1 MKTID
6 FSYFIER
13 YNDGEMS
20 QAERNWFQKELES
33 NEKLRHEVELRKGTD
48 EVLKNQNIIMLRNK
62 LSEIERKREETS
74 VPANNKTKTKKG
86 LYITYAAIFTGLI
99 LIGSIIFIPDR
110 SLSND
115 EIIDQYFMEYEPTSS
130 TRSAD
135 ISVDDGTLELSLA
148 IEFYNARD
156 FKNAAIQ
163 FNKVLESDPQQDME
177 SVLLSGLSNYYTE
190 KYPEAKHSFNKIIAD
205 NDNFFIES
213 AKYYLALCYIKT
225 GEKEK
230 AIQQLE
236 IIKKDGSIYKANA
249 KKIIRGLK

>member
-33 NEKLRHEVELRKGTD
+33 NEKLRHEVELRKRTD

-62 LSEIERKREETS
+62 LSEIERKRETS
-74 VPANNKTKTKKG
+74 VPASKTNSKKG

-115 EIIDQYFMEYEPTSS
+115 EIIDQYFLEYEPSTS
-130 TRSAD
+130 TRSAE
-135 ISVDDGTLELSLA
+135 IQADDGTLELSLA

-163 FNKVLESDPQQDME
+163 FNKVLESDPQDME
-177 SVLLSGLSNYYTE
+177 SVLLSGLSNYYNE

-236 IIKKDGSIYKANA
+236 IIKKDGSIFKANA